1 MVGRHLRAA
10 DRPSGK
16 VRFAIDE
23 GSALLRSVLSLSSI
37 RHAHDPLCGMT
48 TSSEEPA
55 RDTSEVDRE
64 IRERAYK
71 LWLRDGEPE
80 GQADRY
86 WNRAR
91 ELLED
96 EKQSS
101 YPPSQ
106 SRGSR
111 S

>member
-1 MVGRHLRAA
+1 
-10 DRPSGK
+10 
-16 VRFAIDE
+16 
-23 GSALLRSVLSLSSI
+23 
-37 RHAHDPLCGMT
+37 MT

-55 RDTSEVDRE
+55 SDASPEVDRE
-64 IRERAYK
+64 IRERAYE

-96 EKQSS
+96 EKQSA

-106 SRGSR
+106 SRGNR